1 MYDGFEQ
8 RSCMI
13 QVLEE
18 NYSGDHVGWAVG
30 ERQDVIWSVRR
41 FLSR

>member
-13 QVLEE
+13 QVLQE

-30 ERQDVIWSVRR
+30 EETGWEMVR
-41 FLSR
+41 